1 MTKSFFLY
9 LITLPIF
16 CYAHTDELP
25 TRGFYTQASVLYWQA
40 EEGGLSYA
48 IESSSAQNLS
58 KDADNKK
65 LPFEWDFGFNIGLG
79 YRIPHDTWDLLLQ
92 FTNLQTH
99 TDAQEKAKED
109 RVLLPAWETPSL
121 PPQSF
126 AQETTAHW
134 RLHLGLI
141 DFLLIKPF
149 HPTQTLTLAPQ
160 IGVRWGSVRQKFN
173 IEYRGGTFLPEQ
185 ELLIRMKNKFAG
197 LGPYAGLTGD
207 YALPKG
213 FSLFA
218 KTAISLLYG
227 EFYLHQDADNEG
239 TKEKLLGVHD
249 IYRASSAIF
258 EATSGLRWHK
268 GFSGTLKRLTLELA
282 WDQLLLFSQN
292 QLLRFMDN
300 AQPVQIASNQGDLS
314 IAGVHF
320 NMQFIF

>member
-1 MTKSFFLY
+1 MKKSLFLY
-9 LITLPIF
+9 LTTLPIF
-16 CYAHTDELP
+16 CHAQPGELSHS
-25 TRGFYTQASVLYWQA
+25 GFFAQGSVLYWQA

-65 LPFEWDFGFNIGLG
+65 LPFDWDFGFNIGLG

-99 TDAQEKAKED
+99 TDAREKAEKG
-109 RVLLPAWETPSL
+109 RVLLPVWETPSL
-121 PPQSF
+121 PPLTF
-126 AQETTAHW
+126 AHEATAHW

-141 DFLLIKPF
+141 DFLLGKPF
-149 HPTQTLTLAPQ
+149 HPTQTLTLTPQ

-173 IEYRGGTFLPEQ
+173 IEYRGGSFLPEE
-185 ELLIRMKNKFAG
+185 ELLIRMKNKFWG
-197 LGPYAGLTGD
+197 LGPYAGMSAD
-207 YALPKG
+207 YRLAKG

-218 KTAISLLYG
+218 KTALSLLYG

-258 EATSGLRWHK
+258 EAAAGLRWQK
-268 GFSGTLKRLTLELA
+268 NFSGTLKKLTLELA

-300 AQPVQIASNQGDLS
+300 AQPVRIASNQDDLS

-320 NMQFIF
+320 NVGFEF